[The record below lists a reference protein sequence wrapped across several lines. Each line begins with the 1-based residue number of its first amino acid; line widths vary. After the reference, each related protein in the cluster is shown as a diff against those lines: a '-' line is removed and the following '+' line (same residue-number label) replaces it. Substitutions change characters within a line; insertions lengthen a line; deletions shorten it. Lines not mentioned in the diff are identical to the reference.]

1 LKKGEWIEPTKG
13 KKGIK
18 TKDEFIVDEA
28 EFTGGHPENVKFEE
42 SVQFK
47 YGDHGSDFTEI
58 EKYAMKSD
66 VSTLESHGPISKKLK
81 KEGWIKDKKVKGKQ
95 AELDEWDEGRAMQRA
110 EDEGIDFASGGLAY
124 LLGE

>member
-1 LKKGEWIEPTKG
+1 LNQQKEKKE
-13 KKGIK
+13 
-18 TKDEFIVDEA
+18 
-28 EFTGGHPENVKFEE
+28 
-42 SVQFK
+42 FK

-81 KEGWIKDKKVKGKQ
+81 KEGWIKDKKVIGKQ
-95 AELDEWDEGRAMQRA
+95 AEKDAWAEGRAEA
-110 EDEGIDFASGGLAY
+110 AADEVDFASGGLAY